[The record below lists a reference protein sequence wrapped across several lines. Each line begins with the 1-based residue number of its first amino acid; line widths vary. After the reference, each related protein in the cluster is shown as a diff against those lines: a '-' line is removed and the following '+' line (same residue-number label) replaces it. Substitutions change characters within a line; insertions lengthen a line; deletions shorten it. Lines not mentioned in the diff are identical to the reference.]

1 MFFVLAMALAA
12 FAAPALAQTAMIGSG
27 GVDILGQGIF
37 ETGGSAFKFPAAVNA
52 NYDSIKVMGT
62 DRAQAIG
69 AGVGPGIGIGLAV
82 NTATVNA
89 ANNLRIKKNQD
100 TGDSLTCTACSPKY
114 NVETI
119 EVGNRVAQAIGAGVG
134 GIGIRAAGNFGGVSA
149 TNNVEIVTNQQ

>member
-12 FAAPALAQTAMIGSG
+12 FAVPAMAQSAMIGSG

-37 ETGGSAFKFPAAVNA
+37 ETGGNAFKFPVAADTNFDSIEVGNDKALAIGGFAQRAGFFGSNNAAV
-52 NYDSIKVMGT
+52 T
-62 DRAQAIG
+62 AQ
-69 AGVGPGIGIGLAV
+69 
-82 NTATVNA
+82 
-89 ANNLRIKKNQD
+89 NNLKIKKNQD

>member
-62 DRAQAIG
+62 DSARAIG
-69 AGVGPGIGIGLAV
+69 AGVGPGIGIFGFNRGTV
-82 NTATVNA
+82 TAE
-89 ANNLRIKKNQD
+89 NNLKIKKNQD
-100 TGDSLTCTACSPKY
+100 TGDAQTCSACSPKY

-119 EVGNRVAQAIGAGVG
+119 EVGNRQALAIGAGVG
-134 GIGIRAAGNFGGVSA
+134 WSILGAAVNTGGVTA
-149 TNNVEIVTNQQ
+149 RNNVEIVTNQQ